1 LELLILVECILP
13 EGVKEED
20 TLKLFGVVMPNN
32 LKSVNILMCYYKDLE
47 VPLKF
52 KIQHIVGFFLMEKS
66 VFMMVFDDGTV
77 WRVMNDKNKG
87 IMDEYE
93 LKLNF
98 KVVIH
103 VMFDF
108 NS

>member
-1 LELLILVECILP
+1 M
-13 EGVKEED
+13 KED
-20 TLKLFGVVMPNN
+20 DNLKLFGVIMPNN
-32 LKSVNILMCYYKDLE
+32 LKSVDILMCHYKDLE

-52 KIQHIVGFFLMEKS
+52 KTQHVVGFFLMEKS
-66 VFMMVFDDGTV
+66 VFMMVFDDGVV
-77 WRVMNDKNKG
+77 WRIMNDKNKG
-87 IMDEYE
+87 IIDEHE

-98 KVVIH
+98 KVVTH